1 LEPDDR
7 CVWINRELCEVY
19 VAHIE
24 VHIKVIERER
34 LIQQTPRLE
43 FSDVVKQRCYEVI
56 GQIRK
61 ELLAEHHLQCLVG
74 VHGEDLCEAAACEHN
89 HRQ

>member
-1 LEPDDR
+1 MEPDDR
-7 CVWINRELCEVY
+7 CVGIDGELGEVY
-19 VAHIE
+19 VAHIK
-24 VHIKVIERER
+24 VHIQVIKREC

-43 FSDVVKQRCYEVI
+43 FSDVVQQRCYEVI

-61 ELLAEHHLQCLVG
+61 ELLAKHHLQCLVG
-74 VHGEDLCEAAACEHN
+74 VHGEDLCEAAACEHH